1 MRADTNSLPNRGNL
15 NVLVFKDFVNYS
27 YMTSCNL
34 RNPFSRS
41 LEISASVS
49 SLNWVIWVAWREFKQ
64 IVYLKKGA

>member
-1 MRADTNSLPNRGNL
+1 MRTDTNSLPNRGNL

-41 LEISASVS
+41 LETSASVS
-49 SLNWVIWVAWREFKQ
+49 SLKWVIWVA
-64 IVYLKKGA
+64 